1 MSDFVRSLA
10 ETEGLPPE
18 RVRLWVMVNRQNKT
32 VRPDQP
38 LIDPKMMMDEA
49 YNKHGSR
56 DKSFRL
62 WLEAAHGI
70 EEGRPIWPDIQPQ
83 TSANVPILV
92 FIKHFDVEAQTLRGI
107 GHIYVRKQSKV
118 ADMVPFIQKLMGGS
132 SFWTSSTSSGRI
144 ISTLGTFA
152 SSQSGS
158 PALLLYEVRNWA
170 CSSLQRAKLTL
181 SRKLSIR

>member
-10 ETEGLPPE
+10 EAEGLPPE

-38 LIDPKMMMDEA
+38 LTDPKMMMDEA

-62 WLEAAHGI
+62 WLEAAHKI
-70 EEGRPIWPDIQPQ
+70 EEGRPIWPDMQPQ
-83 TSANVPILV
+83 TNANVPILV

-107 GHIYVRKQSKV
+107 GHIYARKQSKV

-132 SFWTSSTSSGRI
+132 SFPISSPSSGRT
-144 ISTLGTFA
+144 ISTSGNFA
-152 SSQSGS
+152 SGQSGS
-158 PALLLYEVRNWA
+158 PALVLYEVCDQA
-170 CSSLQRAKLTL
+170 CSSWQRPL
-181 SRKLSIR
+181 SLYYLI